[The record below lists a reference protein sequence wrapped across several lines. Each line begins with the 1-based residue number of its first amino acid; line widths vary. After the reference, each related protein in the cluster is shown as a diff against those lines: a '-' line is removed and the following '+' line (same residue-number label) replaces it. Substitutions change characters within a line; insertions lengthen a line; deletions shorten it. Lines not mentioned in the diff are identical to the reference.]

1 MIDNLSIKFFIGEDM
16 VEKKVI
22 AVVSGKGGVGKTT
35 ITANLGIVL
44 ALDYNSVCLVDG
56 DFGLNNLD
64 CVLGV
69 ETSDNS
75 YDFLDIVEGNCRLNQ
90 AVNKDDMLETLYLL
104 TSSTIN
110 SNKLVSKDNFS
121 KLIQKL
127 NKVFDYTIIDA
138 PAGLEFS
145 FERAIMPATKIIVVV
160 TPTITS
166 LVDASKTIQK
176 LKSMGKFDIVVV
188 VNRLVDKYVKSGD
201 MVTVSQIE
209 ELLLVPVIGVVHE
222 NINLCVGKNLKT
234 LFNKDKSLLKEFR
247 IIVGRV

>member
-1 MIDNLSIKFFIGEDM
+1 M

-44 ALDYNSVCLVDG
+44 ALDYNSVCLIDG

-64 CVLGV
+64 CVLGT
-69 ETSDNS
+69 ETNEKI
-75 YDFLDIVEGNCRLNQ
+75 YDCLDIIEGNCRLNQ
-90 AVNKDDMLETLYLL
+90 AVNKDDALDTLYLL

-110 SNKLVSKDNFS
+110 SNKLVSKDNFC

-138 PAGLEFS
+138 PAGLDFS
-145 FERAIMPATKIIVVV
+145 FERAVMPATKIIVVV

-176 LKSMGKFDIVVV
+176 LKSLGKSDVAVV

-209 ELLLVPVIGVVHE
+209 ELLMVPVVGVVHE
-222 NINLCVGKNLKT
+222 NVNLCVGKNLKI
-234 LFNKDKSLLKEFR
+234 LFNRDKVLLKEFR
-247 IIVGRV
+247 TIAGRV